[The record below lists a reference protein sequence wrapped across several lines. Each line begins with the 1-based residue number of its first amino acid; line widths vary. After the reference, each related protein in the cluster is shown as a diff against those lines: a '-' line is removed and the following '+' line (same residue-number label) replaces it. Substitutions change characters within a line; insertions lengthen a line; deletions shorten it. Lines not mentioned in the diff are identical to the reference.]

1 MGYAILLVAMLAGF
15 YAMMYYFNSL
25 APIPEGAEVA
35 SESCHGCSISTC
47 EIHPAKRIKGVN

>member
-1 MGYAILLVAMLAGF
+1 MGYAILLGGGLAGF
-15 YAMMYYFNSL
+15 YALMYYFNSL

-47 EIHPAKRIKGVN
+47 EIHPTKRVREVN

>member
-1 MGYAILLVAMLAGF
+1 MVNAILIFSVLAGF
-15 YAMMYYFNSL
+15 YAILYYFNSL

-47 EIHPAKRIKGVN
+47 EIHPTKRIKEVN